1 MAKLYHSCERIAAL
15 SLNIYTAMSDA
26 ISLASSLPLP
36 VPASESEETFRR
48 VPSKRQGLK
57 SNSSKSSKTEDST
70 ENVVPYQAL
79 PVQGPLISLNYTP
92 ALAVL
97 EPDHLRKEVGRW
109 RQYGLFVV

>member
-1 MAKLYHSCERIAAL
+1 
-15 SLNIYTAMSDA
+15 MSDA

-36 VPASESEETFRR
+36 VPASEGEETFRH
-48 VPSKRQGLK
+48 VPSKRQGIK
-57 SNSSKSSKTEDST
+57 SNSSKQLKVENSI

-109 RQYGLFVV
+109 RHYGLLVV

>member
-1 MAKLYHSCERIAAL
+1 M
-15 SLNIYTAMSDA
+15 NFYTSMSDA

-36 VPASESEETFRR
+36 VPASEGDETFRH

-57 SNSSKSSKTEDST
+57 SNSNKSLKTENST

-97 EPDHLRKEVGRW
+97 EPDHLHKEVGRW
-109 RQYGLFVV
+109 RQYLLLVV

>member
-1 MAKLYHSCERIAAL
+1 
-15 SLNIYTAMSDA
+15 MSDA

-36 VPASESEETFRR
+36 VPASEGDEVFRH

-57 SNSSKSSKTEDST
+57 ANSSKNLKTENST
-70 ENVVPYQAL
+70 ESVVPYQAL

-97 EPDHLRKEVGRW
+97 EPDHLHKEVGRW
-109 RQYGLFVV
+109 RQYLLLVV